1 MPKRLIITVVCF
13 HIVAVLAV
21 LVGVDFLFLSHMTG
35 GIFSEIASS
44 WKTSADQPVGDVLGN
59 FWTFMRVIIPV
70 AGVFF
75 ILLAIAVEAVIYG
88 LNKRSYWAWITG
100 IVLCGLLILSGFKI
114 IVPILLGGLALWGLV
129 DPDSVA
135 AFRPSQSQ
143 LKIED

>member
-1 MPKRLIITVVCF
+1 MPRRLIITIVCF

-21 LVGVDFLFLSHMTG
+21 FAGVDLLLLDQMAG
-35 GIFSEIASS
+35 GIFSDMANSMKS
-44 WKTSADQPVGDVLGN
+44 SADQPIGDVLGN